1 MRILIISTFFPPLN
15 SIASHRPYSW
25 AKRWS
30 EMGHDVTVLTTSKE
44 EPLTGESFQVIEVP
58 LPRWFRHLKKDYNRG
73 QNKEKLSA
81 IQTFRDKT
89 GIFNSC
95 RMPDITDLW
104 VPNAYRAVREL
115 PKWDFVISTFGPY
128 ATHLLAYR
136 LKSSGR
142 TPFWVADYR
151 DRWSDSC
158 IYPGFFP
165 FNKIE
170 YALEN
175 LILKKADLITAVSE
189 PFSEI
194 FRKRHPNHEVVTIE
208 NGWDELCE
216 SEIPRIFPNDRKI
229 RLVFTGTIYR
239 DKVNVLPLFEAIQ
252 HLRNDPFMENIEI
265 LFAGKNQANLGEL
278 ITEYNAHRWVK
289 QLGEVSRAES
299 LAMQREAHA
308 LLFFPWKD
316 PKDDGFLTGKLFE
329 YLISGTPIWAIGTP
343 YLEASQKLILEA
355 QAGCRLSCSQDVQ
368 KQLQM
373 LSPEKRK
380 IEVAPEFLK
389 RYDRRALAEKLL
401 EKITIHNVFQKLC
414 I

>member
-1 MRILIISTFFPPLN
+1 MRILIISIFFPPLN

-30 EMGHDVTVLTTSKE
+30 ELGHDVTVLTTSKN
-44 EPLTGESFQVIEVP
+44 EPLTGESFEVIEVP
-58 LPRWFRHLKKDYNRG
+58 LPRWFGRLKQGYNRN

-81 IQTFRDKT
+81 IQTFRNKT

-104 VPNAYRAVREL
+104 VPKAYKAVRDL

-128 ATHLLAYR
+128 APHLVAHR
-136 LKSSGR
+136 LKSNQRAS
-142 TPFWVADYR
+142 FWIADYR

-158 IYPGFFP
+158 IYPGLFP

-175 LILKKADLITAVSE
+175 WLLKKADLITAVSE
-189 PFSEI
+189 PFSEV
-194 FRKRHPNHEVVTIE
+194 FRKRHPNHEVITIE
-208 NGWDELCE
+208 NGWDELCK
-216 SEIPRIFPNDRKI
+216 SEIPRIFPEDGKI
-229 RLVFTGTIYR
+229 RLVFTGTIYQ
-239 DKVNVLPLFEAIQ
+239 DKVNLLPLFEAIQ
-252 HLRNDPFMENIEI
+252 HLRTNPIMDRVEF

-278 ITEYNAHRWVK
+278 INSYNAHQWVK
-289 QLGEVSRAES
+289 QLGEVSRIES

-329 YLISGTPIWAIGTP
+329 YLTSGTPIWAIGTP

-355 QAGCRLSCSQDVQ
+355 GAGYRLPYSQDVQ
-368 KQLQM
+368 NQLLM
-373 LSPEKRK
+373 LSSEKEK

-401 EKITIHNVFQKLC
+401 EKITIRR
-414 I
+414 